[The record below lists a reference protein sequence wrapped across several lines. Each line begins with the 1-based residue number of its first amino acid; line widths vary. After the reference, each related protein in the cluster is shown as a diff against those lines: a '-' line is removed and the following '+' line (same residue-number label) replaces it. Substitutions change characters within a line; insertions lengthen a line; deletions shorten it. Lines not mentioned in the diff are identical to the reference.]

1 MAAPWKEVSPGPCMA
16 VILPSGSL
24 AMQQFS
30 QAGCCPTDF
39 LICPLEQRTASF
51 HSLCGWTPQREAWG
65 SRSTVSSPDPGAG
78 LPSGLLLLTL
88 PSLWDSRVAVGAG
101 EMCHSW
107 LQVLSEERIL
117 WASSGECPRL
127 HQRTA
132 LAAADSSH
140 PGGMRTSAAHSK
152 AWQALVLQNVDKEMH
167 KWGFPGGSVAK
178 TLYSQCW
185 GHGFHPWS
193 GN

>member
-1 MAAPWKEVSPGPCMA
+1 
-16 VILPSGSL
+16 
-24 AMQQFS
+24 
-30 QAGCCPTDF
+30 
-39 LICPLEQRTASF
+39 
-51 HSLCGWTPQREAWG
+51 
-65 SRSTVSSPDPGAG
+65 
-78 LPSGLLLLTL
+78 
-88 PSLWDSRVAVGAG
+88 
-101 EMCHSW
+101 MCHSW